1 MATYKIPYYKEHVD
15 LNIDE
20 NLRGETLSIK
30 QMGELSENLKGNL

>member
-1 MATYKIPYYKEHVD
+1 MNFREKTLKD